1 MGRERR
7 RDVAAAEA
15 KQPGEI
21 ARRRVG
27 SLGFSSCLGLCLSP
41 EEAPLGTASCT
52 LAAVREGSAKG
63 LASSSSSL
71 TKTVRCE
78 PSLLVED
85 DIVRR
90 ILKQSEASYL
100 GRDVT

>member
-7 RDVAAAEA
+7 RDVAAAET
-15 KQPGEI
+15 KQPREI

-27 SLGFSSCLGLCLSP
+27 VSRLFLLPRPL
-41 EEAPLGTASCT
+41 EAPLGTTSCT

-63 LASSSSSL
+63 LTSFSSSSSL

-90 ILKQSEASYL
+90 IVKQSEASYL